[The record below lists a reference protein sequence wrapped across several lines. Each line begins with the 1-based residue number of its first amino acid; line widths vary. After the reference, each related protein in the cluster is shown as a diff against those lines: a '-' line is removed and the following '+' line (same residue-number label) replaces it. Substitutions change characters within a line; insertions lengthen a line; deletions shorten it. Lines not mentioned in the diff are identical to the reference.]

1 MTAMFCMYWRLGA
14 LAVSAGLLFGVD
26 LASIG
31 AALEG
36 MSQDL
41 GLEDVHDTRSEW
53 IVSGA
58 KGGAVFGSLFGG
70 AFMVSRGRR
79 TSIICA
85 AIPFLIG
92 PLFVFAAQ
100 SFWQAFLGRL
110 LMGLGFGLASVA
122 TPSYLSEVVPPV
134 HRGLFEAMYELGIA
148 SGMLISSLLNLLLQ
162 ALSESGRLGSL
173 GCWRY
178 QAGLVPCA
186 FAVPLL
192 LLALMVPESPRWLL
206 QTASPSPAKLLASLK
221 EIARLGR
228 PGARQRLETVKSL
241 SNIVDGLESVQ
252 PEHEEDEEGENEKA
266 TSEDDLIVLWDK
278 KHSDVGNPLFS
289 RETSDCEQ
297 VAQKQRTLSV
307 LLQTFVDAKDILL
320 GKVPS
325 ARKGLLLAL
334 SAAVLNQ
341 ACASTSI
348 LIYAQK
354 LLSTV
359 GVQTQTEQDAQSALL
374 IGAKLV
380 GVIVGLF
387 LVETLTRRALL
398 ATGGICSAVAL
409 GVIVLGAQ
417 LSSNEI
423 LMVGMGCFVLC
434 FFSTWGIGY
443 WAVVVEVTA
452 AGGPRYASAAQAM
465 ATATL
470 FGTGWLTSL
479 TFVQVMSLGSL
490 GLLTYVCVA
499 VLMFAY
505 GLCWLPETSGHSLE
519 QCAHDVEVKAQ
530 GCFVPSEDSET
541 SESSTDVEKW

>member
-1 MTAMFCMYWRLGA
+1 METIVVLRPRRCTVRRWVATSLALGLGMLHFSPFAAVEGLAPLKLQRIFYINLERRSWRRLRFEERAEVLGLKPLLSRWLSVVMSASLSTSLQRQVSRGGWIKAGREETGGRGTLVAMTAMFCMYWRLGT

-92 PLFVFAAQ
+92 PLF
-100 SFWQAFLGRL
+100 AFLGRL

-162 ALSESGRLGSL
+162 AMSESGRLGSL

-206 QTASPSPAKLLASLK
+206 QTASPSPAKLLVSLK
-221 EIARLGR
+221 
-228 PGARQRLETVKSL
+228 
-241 SNIVDGLESVQ
+241 
-252 PEHEEDEEGENEKA
+252 
-266 TSEDDLIVLWDK
+266 
-278 KHSDVGNPLFS
+278 
-289 RETSDCEQ
+289 
-297 VAQKQRTLSV
+297 
-307 LLQTFVDAKDILL
+307 AK
-320 GKVPS
+320 
-325 ARKGLLLAL
+325 LLA
-334 SAAVLNQ
+334 SPH
-341 ACASTSI
+341 
-348 LIYAQK
+348 
-354 LLSTV
+354 
-359 GVQTQTEQDAQSALL
+359 
-374 IGAKLV
+374 
-380 GVIVGLF
+380 
-387 LVETLTRRALL
+387 
-398 ATGGICSAVAL
+398 
-409 GVIVLGAQ
+409 
-417 LSSNEI
+417 
-423 LMVGMGCFVLC
+423 C
-434 FFSTWGIGY
+434 FFGWSWIRFASDIFRRLRGWGDQ
-443 WAVVVEVTA
+443 E
-452 AGGPRYASAAQAM
+452 RDS
-465 ATATL
+465 
-470 FGTGWLTSL
+470 
-479 TFVQVMSLGSL
+479 
-490 GLLTYVCVA
+490 GL
-499 VLMFAY
+499 
-505 GLCWLPETSGHSLE
+505 
-519 QCAHDVEVKAQ
+519 KR
-530 GCFVPSEDSET
+530 
-541 SESSTDVEKW
+541 